1 MEPGIENLNDYP
13 TKYHSEQHTND
24 YPIYLYITNKKMK
37 AQRLSKGVLDNIS
50 DRLIIH
56 GDSLVQKTPTH
67 EIRNTGCKQHT
78 VPTLISNIIV
88 TLI

>member
-1 MEPGIENLNDYP
+1 
-13 TKYHSEQHTND
+13 
-24 YPIYLYITNKKMK
+24 MK

-56 GDSLVQKTPTH
+56 GDSLVQKTPAH